1 MVLIKKDILYD
12 QEKNLKTDIYFPN
25 DTDSDTKILI
35 FWHGGGWFRGSKNDV
50 QNIGV
55 RLANA
60 GFMTLIP
67 DYSLAP
73 EYHFPSAHKDC
84 EHFLQWLLNSKYTDE
99 DDLNNIVQIGASV
112 GGTLALYLAGKYG
125 LPTVTWSAPLDFSNW
140 IQNHTQT
147 TPSVDGANELNLT
160 DPHKI
165 KESFYKYFVLTYAG
179 NEDADALKKIDTESY
194 DFSHLNRLKMINSA
208 DELTPLD
215 SVLHFIK
222 FLAKQNHEVE
232 LLVIKGTGHAMDY
245 ADNYLDE
252 SLDFLY
258 QTIKGQERDKN

>member
-12 QEKNLKTDIYFPN
+12 QEKDLKTDIYFPN
-25 DTDSDTKILI
+25 DTSSNTKILI
-35 FWHGGGWFRGSKNDV
+35 FWHGGGWFRGSKNAV

-73 EYHFPSAHKDC
+73 EYHFPSAHQDSDN
-84 EHFLQWLLNSKYTDE
+84 FIQWLLNSQYTDK
-99 DDLNNIVQIGASV
+99 DDLENIVQIGASV

-140 IQNHTQT
+140 IKNHPQT
-147 TPSVDGANELNLT
+147 TPSIDGAHELNLT
-160 DPHKI
+160 NPHQI
-165 KESFYKYFVLTYAG
+165 KETFYKYFVLTYAG
-179 NEDADALKKIDTESY
+179 NDHPDTLKQMDVENY

-215 SVLHFIK
+215 SVLSFIK
-222 FLAKQNHEVE
+222 FLASHDHEVE

-245 ADNYLDE
+245 ADEYLDE

-258 QTIKGQERDKN
+258 QTIKGQERAKN

>member
-1 MVLIKKDILYD
+1 MVLIKKDVLYD

-25 DTDSDTKILI
+25 NTNSNTKILI
-35 FWHGGGWFRGSKNDV
+35 FWHGGGWFRGSKNTV
-50 QNIGV
+50 QNIGI

-73 EYHFPSAHKDC
+73 EYRFPNAHQDSNHFI
-84 EHFLQWLLNSKYTDE
+84 QWLLKSQYTDE

-125 LPTVTWSAPLDFSNW
+125 LPTVTLSAPLDFSNW
-140 IQNHTQT
+140 IKKHAQT
-147 TPSVDGANELNLT
+147 IPSIDGANELTLT
-160 DPHKI
+160 EPHDI
-165 KESFYKYFVLTYAG
+165 REAFYKYFVLTYAG
-179 NEDADALKKIDTESY
+179 NEKEDTLKMMDTKNY

-208 DELTPLD
+208 DELVPLD
-215 SVLHFIK
+215 SVLSFIK
-222 FLAKQNHEVE
+222 LLASQNHEVE
-232 LLVIKGTGHAMDY
+232 LLVIKGNGHAMDY
-245 ADNYLDE
+245 IDNYLDE

-258 QTIKGQERDKN
+258 QTIKGQK